1 MKKVLSLVLALVLLL
16 SVSATAFA
24 DEKPAPQT
32 VTSVDIY
39 KHYRKTV
46 PAPAETFTFTVAAE
60 SVTGND
66 LTKND
71 MLSLAN
77 TASGSNGN
85 YTIAFDADTATSI
98 TTDGHFTIN
107 FENKFNRVGTYTYK
121 ITETASNTAGVT
133 YDNTPVYLVITVL
146 ADTNGTPNQYYVA
159 LHKGTADGSKASGTP
174 GSTGYVP
181 AFTNTF
187 TATTPT
193 PPSGGE
199 PGGEQPGGDDNNV
212 TALSLKKTVSGTYG
226 DTKQYFDF
234 SVEFTV
240 PTGKTF
246 DGTISVNGT
255 TSYTG
260 ANGEKNPTAITKD
273 TTTGKYTATFKLK
286 ADETLTFGS
295 VPVGMG
301 YKFDETNAYGHTATK
316 TACEGTVTANQNIQA
331 VIDNHRDTEIPTGIS
346 LDSLPYVIIL
356 ATVAAAALLIVLKK
370 KAKRA

>member
-24 DEKPAPQT
+24 DENPAPQA

-39 KHYRKTV
+39 KHYSKTA

-71 MLSLAN
+71 MPSLAN
-77 TASGSNGN
+77 IAANSKGN
-85 YTIAFDADTATSI
+85 YTIAFVADTAASL

-107 FENKFNRVGTYTYK
+107 FANKFSRVGTYTYK
-121 ITETASNTAGVT
+121 ITETAGNTAGVT
-133 YDNTPVYLVITVL
+133 YESSAVYLVITVL
-146 ADTNGTPNQYYVA
+146 ADTNGNPNQYYVA
-159 LHKGTADGSKASGTP
+159 LHKGSVSGDKASGTP
-174 GSTGYVP
+174 GNTGYVP

-199 PGGEQPGGDDNNV
+199 PGGEQTSDDV
-212 TALSLKKTVSGTYG
+212 TALSLQKLVTGNYG
-226 DTKQYFDF
+226 DTDQYFDF
-234 SVEFTV
+234 KVVFTV
-240 PTGKTF
+240 PNGKNY
-246 DGTISVNGT
+246 DNGTITVSETSYAVNGT
-255 TSYTG
+255 
-260 ANGEKNPTAITKD
+260 KQNPTSITKGTD
-273 TTTGKYTATFKLK
+273 GTFTATFKLK
-286 ADETLTFGS
+286 ANETLQFGS
-295 VPVGMG
+295 VPVGMT
-301 YKFDETNAYGHTATK
+301 YAFTEENKPTDYN
-316 TACEGTVTANQNIQA
+316 VTSVNCSGAVTENQNIKA
-331 VIDNHRDTEIPTGIS
+331 TITNHREKEIPTGIS